1 MINHDCTSLEW
12 ITRVSALHNNADKIL
27 VEKVIRA
34 LMLHEGLA
42 VSGLDFCFKGGT
54 ATMLL
59 LEKPRRMSIDIDII
73 VPDANADIPAT
84 LDKVCAQQ
92 GFTGWTV
99 VERQNKGLIHKTHYR
114 LHFLSNVSRAR
125 EQFILLDVL
134 HEQVG
139 YSKTIQKPLTSSFIE
154 NEDAAVLVTMPD
166 INSITGDKLTAFS
179 PNTIGIPYSK
189 GGHDRGMEIIKQ
201 LYDCWTLLQEM
212 RDYETV
218 AEVYYRVSQIEL
230 GYRGL
235 KLAPADALK
244 DTIDSCLCIMGRGGI
259 RPAEY
264 SNFLAGIGAIQGH
277 IFNGRLNG
285 ENAGLLACE
294 ILYLAACLLTGQK
307 SYDRVGDADAFIDRE
322 LAMKGIK
329 RIRYIRNVDPRAYA
343 YLVKAID
350 LLQAAGYYTDSI
362 L

>member
-34 LMLHEGLA
+34 LMLLEGLA

-99 VERQNKGLIHKTHYR
+99 VERQNKGLIHKTHYK

-189 GGHDRGMEIIKQ
+189 GGHDRGMEIINQ
-201 LYDCWTLLQEM
+201 LYDL
-212 RDYETV
+212 
-218 AEVYYRVSQIEL
+218 
-230 GYRGL
+230 
-235 KLAPADALK
+235 
-244 DTIDSCLCIMGRGGI
+244 SCLYEQVDDISIVREVFERFCAVESRYREHGFSPEAVLEDAQINALSICFRKAYDERCQYEVLSKGAKQVNGFIFSERF
-259 RPAEY
+259 
-264 SNFLAGIGAIQGH
+264 SNEKAMVH
-277 IFNGRLNG
+277 
-285 ENAGLLACE
+285 
-294 ILYLAACLLTGQK
+294 AAK
-307 SYDRVGDADAFIDRE
+307 V
-322 LAMKGIK
+322 
-329 RIRYIRNVDPRAYA
+329 A
-343 YLVKAID
+343 YLVELVKQGINQKVLFDPAID
-350 LLQAAGYYTDSI
+350 MRNWQISLPSDTRINKVKKSSPEGFFYLYHMVQLQEKA
-362 L
+362 

>member
-1 MINHDCTSLEW
+1 MINHNCTSLEW
-12 ITRVSALHNNADKIL
+12 ITKVSALHNNADKIL

-34 LMLHEGLA
+34 LMLLEGLA

-92 GFTGWTV
+92 GFTGWEA
-99 VERQNKGLIHKTHYR
+99 VERQNKGLIHKTHYK

-201 LYDCWTLLQEM
+201 LYDLSCL
-212 RDYETV
+212 YEQVDDISIVREVFERFCAVESRYREHSFSPEAVLEDAQINALSICFRISSGFTDITV
-218 AEVYYRVSQIEL
+218 PSTTSPFLIV
-230 GYRGL
+230 
-235 KLAPADALK
+235 LK
-244 DTIDSCLCIMGRGGI
+244 DS
-259 RPAEY
+259 
-264 SNFLAGIGAIQGH
+264 SNICSKLISDISFEPPQ
-277 IFNGRLNG
+277 
-285 ENAGLLACE
+285 
-294 ILYLAACLLTGQK
+294 
-307 SYDRVGDADAFIDRE
+307 
-322 LAMKGIK
+322 
-329 RIRYIRNVDPRAYA
+329 
-343 YLVKAID
+343 
-350 LLQAAGYYTDSI
+350 
-362 L
+362 

>member
-1 MINHDCTSLEW
+1 MINHNCTSLEW
-12 ITRVSALHNNADKIL
+12 ITKVSALHNNADKIL

-34 LMLHEGLA
+34 LMLLEGLA

-92 GFTGWTV
+92 GFTGWEA
-99 VERQNKGLIHKTHYR
+99 VERQNKGLILKTHYK

-201 LYDCWTLLQEM
+201 LYDL
-212 RDYETV
+212 
-218 AEVYYRVSQIEL
+218 
-230 GYRGL
+230 
-235 KLAPADALK
+235 
-244 DTIDSCLCIMGRGGI
+244 SCLYEQVDDISIVREVFERFCAVESRYREHGFSPEAVLEDAQINALSICFRKAYDERCQYEVLSKGAKQVNGFIFSERF
-259 RPAEY
+259 
-264 SNFLAGIGAIQGH
+264 SNEKAMVH
-277 IFNGRLNG
+277 
-285 ENAGLLACE
+285 
-294 ILYLAACLLTGQK
+294 AAK
-307 SYDRVGDADAFIDRE
+307 V
-322 LAMKGIK
+322 
-329 RIRYIRNVDPRAYA
+329 A
-343 YLVKAID
+343 YLVELVKQGINQKVLFDPAID
-350 LLQAAGYYTDSI
+350 MKNWLVSRPSDTRINKVKKSSPEGFFYLYHMVQLQEKA
-362 L
+362 

>member
-1 MINHDCTSLEW
+1 MINHNCTSLEW
-12 ITRVSALHNNADKIL
+12 ITKVSALHNNADKIL

-34 LMLHEGLA
+34 LMLLEGLA

-92 GFTGWTV
+92 GFTGWEA
-99 VERQNKGLIHKTHYR
+99 VERQNKGLIHKTHYK
-114 LHFLSNVSRAR
+114 LHFRSNVSRAR

-154 NEDAAVLVTMPD
+154 NEDAAVLVTIPD

-201 LYDCWTLLQEM
+201 LYDL
-212 RDYETV
+212 
-218 AEVYYRVSQIEL
+218 
-230 GYRGL
+230 
-235 KLAPADALK
+235 
-244 DTIDSCLCIMGRGGI
+244 SCLYEQVDDISIVREVFERFCAVESRYREHGFSPEAVLEDAQINALSICFRKAYDERCQYEVLSKGAKQVNGFIFSERF
-259 RPAEY
+259 
-264 SNFLAGIGAIQGH
+264 SNEKAMVH
-277 IFNGRLNG
+277 
-285 ENAGLLACE
+285 
-294 ILYLAACLLTGQK
+294 AAK
-307 SYDRVGDADAFIDRE
+307 V
-322 LAMKGIK
+322 
-329 RIRYIRNVDPRAYA
+329 A
-343 YLVKAID
+343 YLVELVKQGINQKVLFDPAID
-350 LLQAAGYYTDSI
+350 MRNWQISLPSDTRINKVKKSSPEGFFYLYHMVQLQEKA
-362 L
+362 

>member
-1 MINHDCTSLEW
+1 MINHNCTSLEW
-12 ITRVSALHNNADKIL
+12 ITKVSALHNNADKIL

-34 LMLHEGLA
+34 LMLLEGLA

-92 GFTGWTV
+92 GFTGWEA
-99 VERQNKGLIHKTHYR
+99 VERQNKGLIHKTHYK

-201 LYDCWTLLQEM
+201 LYDL
-212 RDYETV
+212 
-218 AEVYYRVSQIEL
+218 
-230 GYRGL
+230 
-235 KLAPADALK
+235 
-244 DTIDSCLCIMGRGGI
+244 SCLYEQVDDISIVREVFERFCAVESRYREHGFSPEAVLEDAQINALSICFRKAYDERCQYEVLSKGAKQVNGFIFSERF
-259 RPAEY
+259 RKRWSTPPRLPTWLNL
-264 SNFLAGIGAIQGH
+264 SNRESTKKCCL
-277 IFNGRLNG
+277 
-285 ENAGLLACE
+285 
-294 ILYLAACLLTGQK
+294 ILPLT
-307 SYDRVGDADAFIDRE
+307 
-322 LAMKGIK
+322 
-329 RIRYIRNVDPRAYA
+329 
-343 YLVKAID
+343 
-350 LLQAAGYYTDSI
+350 
-362 L
+362 

>member
-1 MINHDCTSLEW
+1 MINHNCTSLEW
-12 ITRVSALHNNADKIL
+12 ITKVSALHNNADKIL

-34 LMLHEGLA
+34 LMLLEGLV

-92 GFTGWTV
+92 GFTGWEA
-99 VERQNKGLIHKTHYR
+99 VERQNKGLIHKTHYK

-201 LYDCWTLLQEM
+201 LYDL
-212 RDYETV
+212 
-218 AEVYYRVSQIEL
+218 
-230 GYRGL
+230 
-235 KLAPADALK
+235 
-244 DTIDSCLCIMGRGGI
+244 SCLYEQVDDISIVREVFERFCAVESRYREHGFSPEAVLEDAQINALSICFRKAYDERCQYEVLSKGAKQVNGFIFSERF
-259 RPAEY
+259 
-264 SNFLAGIGAIQGH
+264 SNEKAMVH
-277 IFNGRLNG
+277 
-285 ENAGLLACE
+285 
-294 ILYLAACLLTGQK
+294 AAK
-307 SYDRVGDADAFIDRE
+307 V
-322 LAMKGIK
+322 
-329 RIRYIRNVDPRAYA
+329 A
-343 YLVKAID
+343 YLVELVKQGINQKVLFDPAID
-350 LLQAAGYYTDSI
+350 MRNWLVIQPSDTRINKVKKSSPEGFFYLYHMVQLQEKA
-362 L
+362 

>member
-1 MINHDCTSLEW
+1 MINHNCTSLEW
-12 ITRVSALHNNADKIL
+12 ITKVSALHNNADKIL

-34 LMLHEGLA
+34 LMLLEGLA

-92 GFTGWTV
+92 GFTGWEA
-99 VERQNKGLIHKTHYR
+99 VERQNKGLIHKTHYK

-154 NEDAAVLVTMPD
+154 NEDAAVLVTIPD

-201 LYDCWTLLQEM
+201 LYDL
-212 RDYETV
+212 
-218 AEVYYRVSQIEL
+218 
-230 GYRGL
+230 
-235 KLAPADALK
+235 
-244 DTIDSCLCIMGRGGI
+244 SCLYEQVDDISIVREVFERFCAVESRYREHGFSPEAVLEDAQINALSICFRKAYDERCQYEVLSKGAKQVNGFIFSERF
-259 RPAEY
+259 
-264 SNFLAGIGAIQGH
+264 SNEKAMVH
-277 IFNGRLNG
+277 
-285 ENAGLLACE
+285 
-294 ILYLAACLLTGQK
+294 AAK
-307 SYDRVGDADAFIDRE
+307 V
-322 LAMKGIK
+322 
-329 RIRYIRNVDPRAYA
+329 A
-343 YLVKAID
+343 YLVELVKQGINQKVLFDPAID
-350 LLQAAGYYTDSI
+350 MRNWQVSRPSDTRINKVKKSSPEGFFYLYHMVQLQEKA
-362 L
+362 

>member
-34 LMLHEGLA
+34 LMLLEGLA

-99 VERQNKGLIHKTHYR
+99 VERQNKGLIHKTHYK

-179 PNTIGIPYSK
+179 PNTIGIPYNK
-189 GGHDRGMEIIKQ
+189 GGYDRGMEIIKQ
-201 LYDCWTLLQEM
+201 LYDL
-212 RDYETV
+212 
-218 AEVYYRVSQIEL
+218 
-230 GYRGL
+230 
-235 KLAPADALK
+235 
-244 DTIDSCLCIMGRGGI
+244 SCLYEQVDDISIVREVFERFCAVESRYREHGFSPEAVLEDAQINALSICFRKAYDERCQYEVLSKGAKQVNGFIFSERF
-259 RPAEY
+259 
-264 SNFLAGIGAIQGH
+264 SNEKAMVH
-277 IFNGRLNG
+277 
-285 ENAGLLACE
+285 
-294 ILYLAACLLTGQK
+294 AAK
-307 SYDRVGDADAFIDRE
+307 V
-322 LAMKGIK
+322 
-329 RIRYIRNVDPRAYA
+329 A
-343 YLVKAID
+343 YLVELVKQGINQKVLFDPAID
-350 LLQAAGYYTDSI
+350 MRNWQISLPSDTRINKVKKSSPEGFFYLYHMVQLQEKA
-362 L
+362 

>member
-34 LMLHEGLA
+34 LMLLEGLA

-99 VERQNKGLIHKTHYR
+99 VERQNKGLIHKTHYK
-114 LHFLSNVSRAR
+114 LYFLSNVSRAR

-179 PNTIGIPYSK
+179 PNTIGIPYNK
-189 GGHDRGMEIIKQ
+189 GGYDRGMEIIKQ
-201 LYDCWTLLQEM
+201 LYDL
-212 RDYETV
+212 
-218 AEVYYRVSQIEL
+218 
-230 GYRGL
+230 
-235 KLAPADALK
+235 
-244 DTIDSCLCIMGRGGI
+244 SCLYEQVDDISIVREVFERFCAVESKYREHGFSPEAVLEDAQINALSICFRKAYDE
-259 RPAEY
+259 RCQYEVERF
-264 SNFLAGIGAIQGH
+264 SNEKAMVH
-277 IFNGRLNG
+277 
-285 ENAGLLACE
+285 
-294 ILYLAACLLTGQK
+294 AAK
-307 SYDRVGDADAFIDRE
+307 V
-322 LAMKGIK
+322 
-329 RIRYIRNVDPRAYA
+329 A
-343 YLVKAID
+343 YLVELVKQGINQKVLFDPAID
-350 LLQAAGYYTDSI
+350 MKNWLVSQPSDTRINKVKKSSPEGFFYLYHMVQLQEKA
-362 L
+362 

>member
-1 MINHDCTSLEW
+1 MINHNCTSLEW
-12 ITRVSALHNNADKIL
+12 ITKVSALHNNADKIL

-34 LMLHEGLA
+34 LMLLEGLA

-73 VPDANADIPAT
+73 VPHANADIPAT

-92 GFTGWTV
+92 GFTGWEA
-99 VERQNKGLIHKTHYR
+99 VERQNKGLIHKTHYK
-114 LHFLSNVSRAR
+114 LYFLSNVSRAR

-154 NEDAAVLVTMPD
+154 NEDAAVLVTIPD

-201 LYDCWTLLQEM
+201 LYDL
-212 RDYETV
+212 
-218 AEVYYRVSQIEL
+218 
-230 GYRGL
+230 
-235 KLAPADALK
+235 
-244 DTIDSCLCIMGRGGI
+244 SCLYEQVDDISIVREVFERFCAVESRYREHGFSPEAVLEDAQINALSICFRKAYDERCQYEVLSKGAKQVNGFIFSERF
-259 RPAEY
+259 
-264 SNFLAGIGAIQGH
+264 SNEKAMVH
-277 IFNGRLNG
+277 
-285 ENAGLLACE
+285 
-294 ILYLAACLLTGQK
+294 AAK
-307 SYDRVGDADAFIDRE
+307 V
-322 LAMKGIK
+322 
-329 RIRYIRNVDPRAYA
+329 A
-343 YLVKAID
+343 YLVELVKQGINQKVLFDPAID
-350 LLQAAGYYTDSI
+350 MRNWQISLPSDTRINKVKKSSPEGFFYLYHMVQLQEKA
-362 L
+362 

>member
-1 MINHDCTSLEW
+1 MINHNCTSLEW
-12 ITRVSALHNNADKIL
+12 ITKVSALHNNADKIL

-34 LMLHEGLA
+34 LMLLEGLA

-92 GFTGWTV
+92 GFTGWEA
-99 VERQNKGLIHKTHYR
+99 VERQNKGLIHKTHYK

-201 LYDCWTLLQEM
+201 LYDL
-212 RDYETV
+212 
-218 AEVYYRVSQIEL
+218 
-230 GYRGL
+230 
-235 KLAPADALK
+235 
-244 DTIDSCLCIMGRGGI
+244 SCLYEQVDDISIVREVFERFCAVESRYREHGFSPEAVLEDAQINALSICFRKAYDERCQYEVLSKGAKQVNGFIFSERF
-259 RPAEY
+259 
-264 SNFLAGIGAIQGH
+264 SNEKAMVH
-277 IFNGRLNG
+277 
-285 ENAGLLACE
+285 
-294 ILYLAACLLTGQK
+294 AAK
-307 SYDRVGDADAFIDRE
+307 V
-322 LAMKGIK
+322 
-329 RIRYIRNVDPRAYA
+329 A
-343 YLVKAID
+343 YLVELVKQGINQKVLFDPAID
-350 LLQAAGYYTDSI
+350 MRNWLASQPSDTRINKVKKSSPEGFFYLYHMVQLQEKA
-362 L
+362 

>member
-1 MINHDCTSLEW
+1 MINHNCTSLEW
-12 ITRVSALHNNADKIL
+12 ITKVSALHNNADKIL

-34 LMLHEGLA
+34 LMLLEGLA

-92 GFTGWTV
+92 GFTGWEA
-99 VERQNKGLIHKTHYR
+99 VERQNKGLIHKTHFKLY
-114 LHFLSNVSRAR
+114 FLSNVSRAR

-201 LYDCWTLLQEM
+201 LYDL
-212 RDYETV
+212 
-218 AEVYYRVSQIEL
+218 
-230 GYRGL
+230 
-235 KLAPADALK
+235 
-244 DTIDSCLCIMGRGGI
+244 SCLYEQVDDISIVREVFERFCAVESRYREHGFSPEAVLEDAQINALSICFRKAYDERCQYEVLSKGAKQVNGFIFSERF
-259 RPAEY
+259 
-264 SNFLAGIGAIQGH
+264 SNEKAMVH
-277 IFNGRLNG
+277 
-285 ENAGLLACE
+285 
-294 ILYLAACLLTGQK
+294 AAK
-307 SYDRVGDADAFIDRE
+307 V
-322 LAMKGIK
+322 
-329 RIRYIRNVDPRAYA
+329 A
-343 YLVKAID
+343 YLVELVKQGINQKVLFDPAID
-350 LLQAAGYYTDSI
+350 MRNWQISLPSDTRINKVKKSSPEGFFYLYHMVQLQEKA
-362 L
+362 

>member
-34 LMLHEGLA
+34 LMLLEGLA

-99 VERQNKGLIHKTHYR
+99 VERQNKGLIHKTHYK
-114 LHFLSNVSRAR
+114 LYFLSNVSRAR

-166 INSITGDKLTAFS
+166 INSIAGDKLTAFS

-201 LYDCWTLLQEM
+201 LYDL
-212 RDYETV
+212 
-218 AEVYYRVSQIEL
+218 
-230 GYRGL
+230 
-235 KLAPADALK
+235 
-244 DTIDSCLCIMGRGGI
+244 SCLYEQVDDISIVREVFERFCAVESRYREHGFSPEAVLEDAQINALSICFRKAYDERCQYEVLSKGAKQVNGFIFSERF
-259 RPAEY
+259 
-264 SNFLAGIGAIQGH
+264 SNEKAMVH
-277 IFNGRLNG
+277 
-285 ENAGLLACE
+285 
-294 ILYLAACLLTGQK
+294 AAK
-307 SYDRVGDADAFIDRE
+307 V
-322 LAMKGIK
+322 
-329 RIRYIRNVDPRAYA
+329 A
-343 YLVKAID
+343 YLVELVKQGINQKVLFDPAID
-350 LLQAAGYYTDSI
+350 MRNWQISLPSDTRINKVKKSSPEGFFYLYHMVQLQEKA
-362 L
+362 

>member
-1 MINHDCTSLEW
+1 MINHNCTSLEW
-12 ITRVSALHNNADKIL
+12 ITKVSALHNNADKIL
-27 VEKVIRA
+27 VEKVIQA
-34 LMLHEGLA
+34 LMLLEGLA

-92 GFTGWTV
+92 GFTGWEA
-99 VERQNKGLIHKTHYR
+99 VERQNKGLIHKTHYK

-154 NEDAAVLVTMPD
+154 NEDAAVLVTIPD

-201 LYDCWTLLQEM
+201 LYDL
-212 RDYETV
+212 
-218 AEVYYRVSQIEL
+218 
-230 GYRGL
+230 
-235 KLAPADALK
+235 
-244 DTIDSCLCIMGRGGI
+244 SCLYEQVDDISIVREVFERFCAVESRYREHGFSPEAVLEDAQINALSICFRKAYDERCQYEVLSKGAKQVNGFIFSERF
-259 RPAEY
+259 
-264 SNFLAGIGAIQGH
+264 SNEKAMVH
-277 IFNGRLNG
+277 
-285 ENAGLLACE
+285 
-294 ILYLAACLLTGQK
+294 AAK
-307 SYDRVGDADAFIDRE
+307 V
-322 LAMKGIK
+322 
-329 RIRYIRNVDPRAYA
+329 A
-343 YLVKAID
+343 YLVELVKQGINQKVLFDPAID
-350 LLQAAGYYTDSI
+350 KRNWQVSQPSDTRINKVKKSSPEGFFYLYHMVQLQEKA
-362 L
+362 

>member
-34 LMLHEGLA
+34 LMLLEGLA

-99 VERQNKGLIHKTHYR
+99 VERQNKGLIHKTHYK
-114 LHFLSNVSRAR
+114 LYFLSNVSRAR

-201 LYDCWTLLQEM
+201 LYDL
-212 RDYETV
+212 
-218 AEVYYRVSQIEL
+218 
-230 GYRGL
+230 
-235 KLAPADALK
+235 
-244 DTIDSCLCIMGRGGI
+244 SCLYEQVDDISIVREVFERFCAVESKYREHGFSPEAVLEDAQINALSICFRKAYDERCQYEVLSKGAKQVNGFIFSERF
-259 RPAEY
+259 
-264 SNFLAGIGAIQGH
+264 SNEKAMVH
-277 IFNGRLNG
+277 
-285 ENAGLLACE
+285 
-294 ILYLAACLLTGQK
+294 AAK
-307 SYDRVGDADAFIDRE
+307 V
-322 LAMKGIK
+322 
-329 RIRYIRNVDPRAYA
+329 A
-343 YLVKAID
+343 YLVELVKQGINQKVLFDTAID
-350 LLQAAGYYTDSI
+350 MRNWQISLPSDTRINKVKKSSPEGFFYLYHMVQLQEKA
-362 L
+362 

>member
-1 MINHDCTSLEW
+1 MINHNCTSLEW
-12 ITRVSALHNNADKIL
+12 ITKVSALHNNADKVL

-34 LMLHEGLA
+34 LMLLEGLA

-92 GFTGWTV
+92 GFTGWEA
-99 VERQNKGLIHKTHYR
+99 VERQNKGLIHKTHYK

-201 LYDCWTLLQEM
+201 LYDL
-212 RDYETV
+212 
-218 AEVYYRVSQIEL
+218 
-230 GYRGL
+230 
-235 KLAPADALK
+235 
-244 DTIDSCLCIMGRGGI
+244 SCLYEQVDDISIVREVFERFCAVESRYREHGFSPEAVLEDAQISALSICFRKAYDERCQYEVLSKGAKQVNGFIFSERF
-259 RPAEY
+259 
-264 SNFLAGIGAIQGH
+264 SNEKAMVH
-277 IFNGRLNG
+277 
-285 ENAGLLACE
+285 
-294 ILYLAACLLTGQK
+294 AAK
-307 SYDRVGDADAFIDRE
+307 V
-322 LAMKGIK
+322 
-329 RIRYIRNVDPRAYA
+329 A
-343 YLVKAID
+343 YLVELVKQGINQKVLFDPAID
-350 LLQAAGYYTDSI
+350 MRNWQISLPSDTRINKVKKSSPEGFFYLYHMVQLQEKA
-362 L
+362 

>member
-1 MINHDCTSLEW
+1 MINHNCTSLEW
-12 ITRVSALHNNADKIL
+12 ITKVSALHNNADKIL

-34 LMLHEGLA
+34 LMLLEGLA

-92 GFTGWTV
+92 GFTGWEA
-99 VERQNKGLIHKTHYR
+99 VERQNKGLIHKTHYK

-201 LYDCWTLLQEM
+201 LYDL
-212 RDYETV
+212 
-218 AEVYYRVSQIEL
+218 
-230 GYRGL
+230 
-235 KLAPADALK
+235 
-244 DTIDSCLCIMGRGGI
+244 SCLYEQVDDISIVREVFERFCAVESRYREHGFSPEAVLEDAQINALSICFRKAYDERCQYEVLSKGAKQVNGFIFSERF
-259 RPAEY
+259 
-264 SNFLAGIGAIQGH
+264 SNEKAMVH
-277 IFNGRLNG
+277 
-285 ENAGLLACE
+285 
-294 ILYLAACLLTGQK
+294 AAK
-307 SYDRVGDADAFIDRE
+307 V
-322 LAMKGIK
+322 
-329 RIRYIRNVDPRAYA
+329 A
-343 YLVKAID
+343 YLVELVKQGINQKVLFDPAID
-350 LLQAAGYYTDSI
+350 MRNWQVSRPSDTRINKVKKSSPEGFFYLYHMVQLQEKA
-362 L
+362 

>member
-34 LMLHEGLA
+34 LMLLEGLA

-92 GFTGWTV
+92 GFTGWEA
-99 VERQNKGLIHKTHYR
+99 VERQNKGLIHKTHYK

-201 LYDCWTLLQEM
+201 LYDL
-212 RDYETV
+212 
-218 AEVYYRVSQIEL
+218 
-230 GYRGL
+230 
-235 KLAPADALK
+235 
-244 DTIDSCLCIMGRGGI
+244 SCLYEQVDDISIVREVFERFCAVESRYREHGFSPEAVLEDAQINALSICFRKAYDERCQYEVLSKGAKQVNGFIFSERF
-259 RPAEY
+259 
-264 SNFLAGIGAIQGH
+264 SNEKAMVH
-277 IFNGRLNG
+277 
-285 ENAGLLACE
+285 
-294 ILYLAACLLTGQK
+294 AAK
-307 SYDRVGDADAFIDRE
+307 V
-322 LAMKGIK
+322 
-329 RIRYIRNVDPRAYA
+329 A
-343 YLVKAID
+343 YLVELVKQGINQKVLFDPAID
-350 LLQAAGYYTDSI
+350 MRNWQISLPTDTRINKVKKSSPEGFFYLYHMVQLQEKA
-362 L
+362 

>member
-1 MINHDCTSLEW
+1 MINHNCTSLEW
-12 ITRVSALHNNADKIL
+12 ITKVSALHNNADKIL

-34 LMLHEGLA
+34 LMLLEGLA

-92 GFTGWTV
+92 GFIGWEA
-99 VERQNKGLIHKTHYR
+99 VERQNKGLIHKTHYK

-201 LYDCWTLLQEM
+201 LYDL
-212 RDYETV
+212 
-218 AEVYYRVSQIEL
+218 
-230 GYRGL
+230 
-235 KLAPADALK
+235 
-244 DTIDSCLCIMGRGGI
+244 SCLYEQVDDISIVREVFERFCAVESRYREHGFSPEAVLEDAQINALSICFRKAYDERCQYEVLSKGAKQVNGFIFSERF
-259 RPAEY
+259 
-264 SNFLAGIGAIQGH
+264 SNEKAMVH
-277 IFNGRLNG
+277 
-285 ENAGLLACE
+285 
-294 ILYLAACLLTGQK
+294 AAK
-307 SYDRVGDADAFIDRE
+307 V
-322 LAMKGIK
+322 
-329 RIRYIRNVDPRAYA
+329 A
-343 YLVKAID
+343 YLVELVKQGINQKVLFDPAID
-350 LLQAAGYYTDSI
+350 MKNWLVSRPSDTRINKVKKSSPEGFFYLYHMVQLQEKA
-362 L
+362 

>member
-12 ITRVSALHNNADKIL
+12 ITKVSALHNNADKIL

-34 LMLHEGLA
+34 LMLLEGLA

-99 VERQNKGLIHKTHYR
+99 VERQNKGLIHKTHYK
-114 LHFLSNVSRAR
+114 LYFLSNVSRAR

-201 LYDCWTLLQEM
+201 LYDL
-212 RDYETV
+212 
-218 AEVYYRVSQIEL
+218 
-230 GYRGL
+230 
-235 KLAPADALK
+235 
-244 DTIDSCLCIMGRGGI
+244 SCLYEQVDDISIVREVFERFCAVESKYREHGFSPEAVLEDAQINALSICFRKAYDERCQYEVLSKGAKQVNGFIFSERF
-259 RPAEY
+259 
-264 SNFLAGIGAIQGH
+264 SNEKAMVH
-277 IFNGRLNG
+277 
-285 ENAGLLACE
+285 
-294 ILYLAACLLTGQK
+294 AAK
-307 SYDRVGDADAFIDRE
+307 V
-322 LAMKGIK
+322 
-329 RIRYIRNVDPRAYA
+329 A
-343 YLVKAID
+343 YLVELVKQGINQKVLFDPAID
-350 LLQAAGYYTDSI
+350 MRNWQISLPSDTRINKVKKSSPEGFFYLYHMVQLQEKA
-362 L
+362 

>member
-1 MINHDCTSLEW
+1 MINQNCTSLEW
-12 ITRVSALHNNADKIL
+12 ITKVSALHNNADKIL

-34 LMLHEGLA
+34 LMLLEGLA

-92 GFTGWTV
+92 GFTGWEA
-99 VERQNKGLIHKTHYR
+99 VERQNKGLIHKTHYK

-201 LYDCWTLLQEM
+201 LYDL
-212 RDYETV
+212 
-218 AEVYYRVSQIEL
+218 
-230 GYRGL
+230 
-235 KLAPADALK
+235 
-244 DTIDSCLCIMGRGGI
+244 SCLYEQVDDISIVREVFERFCAVESRYREHGFSPEAVLEDAQINALSICFRKAYDERCQYEVLSKGAKQVNGFIFSERF
-259 RPAEY
+259 
-264 SNFLAGIGAIQGH
+264 SNEKAMVH
-277 IFNGRLNG
+277 
-285 ENAGLLACE
+285 
-294 ILYLAACLLTGQK
+294 AAK
-307 SYDRVGDADAFIDRE
+307 V
-322 LAMKGIK
+322 
-329 RIRYIRNVDPRAYA
+329 A
-343 YLVKAID
+343 YLVELVKQGINQKVLFDPAID
-350 LLQAAGYYTDSI
+350 MKNWLVSRPSDTRINKVKKSSPEGFFYLYHMVQLQEKA
-362 L
+362 

>member
-1 MINHDCTSLEW
+1 MINHNCTSLEW
-12 ITRVSALHNNADKIL
+12 ITKVSALHNNADKIL

-34 LMLHEGLA
+34 LMLLEGLA

-92 GFTGWTV
+92 GFTGWEA
-99 VERQNKGLIHKTHYR
+99 VERQNKGLIHKTHYK

-201 LYDCWTLLQEM
+201 LYDL
-212 RDYETV
+212 
-218 AEVYYRVSQIEL
+218 
-230 GYRGL
+230 
-235 KLAPADALK
+235 
-244 DTIDSCLCIMGRGGI
+244 SCLYEQVDDISIVREVFERFCAVESRYREHGFSPEAVLEDAQINALSICFRKAYDERCQYEVLSKGAKQVNGFIFSERF
-259 RPAEY
+259 
-264 SNFLAGIGAIQGH
+264 SNEKAMVH
-277 IFNGRLNG
+277 
-285 ENAGLLACE
+285 
-294 ILYLAACLLTGQK
+294 AAK
-307 SYDRVGDADAFIDRE
+307 V
-322 LAMKGIK
+322 
-329 RIRYIRNVDPRAYA
+329 A
-343 YLVKAID
+343 YLVELVKQGINQKVLFDTAID
-350 LLQAAGYYTDSI
+350 MRNWQISLPSDTRINKVKKSSPEGFFYLYHMVQLQEKA
-362 L
+362 

>member
-1 MINHDCTSLEW
+1 MINHNCTSLEW
-12 ITRVSALHNNADKIL
+12 ITKVSALHNNADKIL

-34 LMLHEGLA
+34 LMLLEGLA

-92 GFTGWTV
+92 GFTGWEA
-99 VERQNKGLIHKTHYR
+99 VERQNKGLIHKTHYK

-201 LYDCWTLLQEM
+201 LYDL
-212 RDYETV
+212 
-218 AEVYYRVSQIEL
+218 
-230 GYRGL
+230 
-235 KLAPADALK
+235 
-244 DTIDSCLCIMGRGGI
+244 SCLYEQVDDISIVREVFERFCAVESRYREHGFSPEAVLEDAQINALSICFRKAYDERCQYEVLSKGAKQVNGFIFSERF
-259 RPAEY
+259 
-264 SNFLAGIGAIQGH
+264 SNEKAMVH
-277 IFNGRLNG
+277 
-285 ENAGLLACE
+285 
-294 ILYLAACLLTGQK
+294 AAK
-307 SYDRVGDADAFIDRE
+307 V
-322 LAMKGIK
+322 
-329 RIRYIRNVDPRAYA
+329 A
-343 YLVKAID
+343 YLVELVKQGINQKVLFDLAID
-350 LLQAAGYYTDSI
+350 MRNWQVSQPSDTRINKVKKSSPEGFFYLYHMVQLQEKA
-362 L
+362 

>member
-1 MINHDCTSLEW
+1 MINHNCTSLEW
-12 ITRVSALHNNADKIL
+12 ITKVSALHNNADKIL

-34 LMLHEGLA
+34 LMHLEGLA

-92 GFTGWTV
+92 GFTGWEA
-99 VERQNKGLIHKTHYR
+99 VERQNKGLIHKTHYK

-201 LYDCWTLLQEM
+201 LYDL
-212 RDYETV
+212 
-218 AEVYYRVSQIEL
+218 
-230 GYRGL
+230 
-235 KLAPADALK
+235 
-244 DTIDSCLCIMGRGGI
+244 SCLYEQVDDISIVREVFERFCAVESRYREHGFSPEAVLEDAQINALSICFRKAYDERCQYEVLSKGAKQVNGFIFSERF
-259 RPAEY
+259 
-264 SNFLAGIGAIQGH
+264 SNEKAMVH
-277 IFNGRLNG
+277 
-285 ENAGLLACE
+285 
-294 ILYLAACLLTGQK
+294 AAK
-307 SYDRVGDADAFIDRE
+307 V
-322 LAMKGIK
+322 
-329 RIRYIRNVDPRAYA
+329 A
-343 YLVKAID
+343 YLVELVKQGINQKVLFDPAID
-350 LLQAAGYYTDSI
+350 MRNWQISLPSDTRINKVKKSSPEGFFYLYHMVQLQEKA
-362 L
+362 

>member
-1 MINHDCTSLEW
+1 MINHNCTSLEW
-12 ITRVSALHNNADKIL
+12 ITKVSALHNNADKIL

-34 LMLHEGLA
+34 LMLLEGLA

-54 ATMLL
+54 STMLL

-73 VPDANADIPAT
+73 VPDASADIPAT

-92 GFTGWTV
+92 GFTGWEA
-99 VERQNKGLIHKTHYR
+99 VERQNKGLIHKTHYK

-201 LYDCWTLLQEM
+201 LYDLSYL
-212 RDYETV
+212 YEQV
-218 AEVYYRVSQIEL
+218 DDISIVREVFERFCAVESRYREHGFSPEAVLEDAQIN
-230 GYRGL
+230 
-235 KLAPADALK
+235 ALSICFRK
-244 DTIDSCLCIMGRGGI
+244 AYDERCQCEVLSKGAKQVNGFIFSERF
-259 RPAEY
+259 
-264 SNFLAGIGAIQGH
+264 SNEKAMVH
-277 IFNGRLNG
+277 
-285 ENAGLLACE
+285 
-294 ILYLAACLLTGQK
+294 AAK
-307 SYDRVGDADAFIDRE
+307 V
-322 LAMKGIK
+322 
-329 RIRYIRNVDPRAYA
+329 A
-343 YLVKAID
+343 YLVELVKQGINQKVLFDPAID
-350 LLQAAGYYTDSI
+350 MRNWQISLPSDTRINKVKKSSPEGFFYLYHMVQLQEKA
-362 L
+362 

>member
-1 MINHDCTSLEW
+1 MINHNCTSLEW
-12 ITRVSALHNNADKIL
+12 ITKVSALHNNADKIL

-34 LMLHEGLA
+34 LMLLEGLA

-92 GFTGWTV
+92 GFTGWEA
-99 VERQNKGLIHKTHYR
+99 VERQNKGLIHKTHYK

-154 NEDAAVLVTMPD
+154 NEDAAVLVTMPN

-201 LYDCWTLLQEM
+201 LYDL
-212 RDYETV
+212 
-218 AEVYYRVSQIEL
+218 
-230 GYRGL
+230 
-235 KLAPADALK
+235 
-244 DTIDSCLCIMGRGGI
+244 SCLYEQVDDISIVREVFERFCAVESKYREHGFSPEAVLEDAQINALSICFRKAYDERCQYEVLSKGAKQVNGFIFSERF
-259 RPAEY
+259 
-264 SNFLAGIGAIQGH
+264 SNEKAMVH
-277 IFNGRLNG
+277 
-285 ENAGLLACE
+285 
-294 ILYLAACLLTGQK
+294 AAK
-307 SYDRVGDADAFIDRE
+307 V
-322 LAMKGIK
+322 
-329 RIRYIRNVDPRAYA
+329 A
-343 YLVKAID
+343 YLVELVKQGINQKVLFDPAID
-350 LLQAAGYYTDSI
+350 MRNWQISLPSDTRINKVKKSSPEGFFYLYHMVQLQEKA
-362 L
+362 

>member
-34 LMLHEGLA
+34 LMLLEGLA

-99 VERQNKGLIHKTHYR
+99 VERQNKGLIHKTHYKFY
-114 LHFLSNVSRAR
+114 FLSNVSRAR

-154 NEDAAVLVTMPD
+154 NEDAAVLVTLPD
-166 INSITGDKLTAFS
+166 INNITGDKLTAFS
-179 PNTIGIPYSK
+179 PNTIGIPYNK
-189 GGHDRGMEIIKQ
+189 GGYDRGMEIIKQ
-201 LYDCWTLLQEM
+201 LYDL
-212 RDYETV
+212 
-218 AEVYYRVSQIEL
+218 
-230 GYRGL
+230 
-235 KLAPADALK
+235 
-244 DTIDSCLCIMGRGGI
+244 SCLYEQVDDISIVREVFERFCAVESKYREHGFSPEAVLEDAQINALSICFRKAYDERCQYEVLSKGAKQVNGFIFSERF
-259 RPAEY
+259 
-264 SNFLAGIGAIQGH
+264 SNEKAMVH
-277 IFNGRLNG
+277 
-285 ENAGLLACE
+285 
-294 ILYLAACLLTGQK
+294 AAK
-307 SYDRVGDADAFIDRE
+307 V
-322 LAMKGIK
+322 
-329 RIRYIRNVDPRAYA
+329 A
-343 YLVKAID
+343 YLVELVKQGINQKVLFDPAID
-350 LLQAAGYYTDSI
+350 MRNWQISLPSDTRINKVKKSSPEGFFYLYHMVQLQEKA
-362 L
+362 

>member
-34 LMLHEGLA
+34 LMLLEGLA
-42 VSGLDFCFKGGT
+42 VSRLDFCFKGGT

-99 VERQNKGLIHKTHYR
+99 VERQNKGLIHKTHYK
-114 LHFLSNVSRAR
+114 LYFLSNVSRAR

-201 LYDCWTLLQEM
+201 LYDL
-212 RDYETV
+212 
-218 AEVYYRVSQIEL
+218 
-230 GYRGL
+230 
-235 KLAPADALK
+235 
-244 DTIDSCLCIMGRGGI
+244 SCLYEQVDDISIVREVFERFCAVESRYREHGFSPEAVLEDAQINALSICFRKASLVCI
-259 RPAEY
+259 
-264 SNFLAGIGAIQGH
+264 LA
-277 IFNGRLNG
+277 
-285 ENAGLLACE
+285 
-294 ILYLAACLLTGQK
+294 
-307 SYDRVGDADAFIDRE
+307 
-322 LAMKGIK
+322 
-329 RIRYIRNVDPRAYA
+329 
-343 YLVKAID
+343 
-350 LLQAAGYYTDSI
+350 
-362 L
+362 

>member
-34 LMLHEGLA
+34 LMLLEGLA

-99 VERQNKGLIHKTHYR
+99 VERQNKGLIHKTHYK
-114 LHFLSNVSRAR
+114 LYFLSNVSRAR

-154 NEDAAVLVTMPD
+154 NEDAAVLVTLPD
-166 INSITGDKLTAFS
+166 INNITGDKLTAFS
-179 PNTIGIPYSK
+179 PNTIGIPYNK
-189 GGHDRGMEIIKQ
+189 GGYDRGMEIIKQ
-201 LYDCWTLLQEM
+201 LYDL
-212 RDYETV
+212 
-218 AEVYYRVSQIEL
+218 
-230 GYRGL
+230 
-235 KLAPADALK
+235 
-244 DTIDSCLCIMGRGGI
+244 SCLYEQVDDISIVREVFERFCAVESKYREHGFSPEAVLEDAQINALSICFRKAYDERCQYEVLSKGAKQVNGFIFSERF
-259 RPAEY
+259 
-264 SNFLAGIGAIQGH
+264 SNEKAMVH
-277 IFNGRLNG
+277 
-285 ENAGLLACE
+285 
-294 ILYLAACLLTGQK
+294 AAK
-307 SYDRVGDADAFIDRE
+307 V
-322 LAMKGIK
+322 
-329 RIRYIRNVDPRAYA
+329 A
-343 YLVKAID
+343 YLVELVKQGINQKVLFDPAID
-350 LLQAAGYYTDSI
+350 MRNWQISLPSDTRINKVKKSSPEGFFYLYHMVQLQEKA
-362 L
+362 

>member
-34 LMLHEGLA
+34 LMLLEGLA

-99 VERQNKGLIHKTHYR
+99 VERQNKGLIHKTHYK
-114 LHFLSNVSRAR
+114 LYFLSNVSRAR

-154 NEDAAVLVTMPD
+154 NEYAAVLVTLPD
-166 INSITGDKLTAFS
+166 INNITGDKLTAFS
-179 PNTIGIPYSK
+179 PNTIGIPYNK
-189 GGHDRGMEIIKQ
+189 GGYDRGMEIIKQ
-201 LYDCWTLLQEM
+201 LYDL
-212 RDYETV
+212 
-218 AEVYYRVSQIEL
+218 
-230 GYRGL
+230 
-235 KLAPADALK
+235 
-244 DTIDSCLCIMGRGGI
+244 SCLYEQVDDISIVREVFERFCAVESKYREHGFSPEAVLEDAQINALSICFRKAYDERCQYEVLSKGAKQVNGFIFSERF
-259 RPAEY
+259 
-264 SNFLAGIGAIQGH
+264 SNEKAMVH
-277 IFNGRLNG
+277 
-285 ENAGLLACE
+285 
-294 ILYLAACLLTGQK
+294 AAK
-307 SYDRVGDADAFIDRE
+307 V
-322 LAMKGIK
+322 
-329 RIRYIRNVDPRAYA
+329 A
-343 YLVKAID
+343 YLVELVKQGINQKVLFDPAID
-350 LLQAAGYYTDSI
+350 MRNWQISLPTDTRINKVKKSSPEGFFYLYHMVQLQEKA
-362 L
+362 

>member
-1 MINHDCTSLEW
+1 MINHNCTSLEW
-12 ITRVSALHNNADKIL
+12 ITKVSALHNNADKVL

-34 LMLHEGLA
+34 LMLLEGLA

-92 GFTGWTV
+92 GFTGWEA
-99 VERQNKGLIHKTHYR
+99 VERQNKGLIHKTHYK

-201 LYDCWTLLQEM
+201 LYDL
-212 RDYETV
+212 
-218 AEVYYRVSQIEL
+218 
-230 GYRGL
+230 
-235 KLAPADALK
+235 
-244 DTIDSCLCIMGRGGI
+244 SCLYEQVDDISIVREVFERFCAVESRYREHGFSPEAVLEDAQINALSICFRKAYDERCQYEVLSKGAKQVNGFIFSERF
-259 RPAEY
+259 
-264 SNFLAGIGAIQGH
+264 SNEKAMVH
-277 IFNGRLNG
+277 
-285 ENAGLLACE
+285 
-294 ILYLAACLLTGQK
+294 AAK
-307 SYDRVGDADAFIDRE
+307 V
-322 LAMKGIK
+322 
-329 RIRYIRNVDPRAYA
+329 A
-343 YLVKAID
+343 YLVELVKQGINQKVLFDPAID
-350 LLQAAGYYTDSI
+350 MKNWLVIQPSDTRINKVKKSSPEGFFYLYHMVQLQEKA
-362 L
+362 

>member
-1 MINHDCTSLEW
+1 MINHNCTSLEW
-12 ITRVSALHNNADKIL
+12 ITKVSALHNNADKIL

-34 LMLHEGLA
+34 LMLLEGLA

-92 GFTGWTV
+92 GFIGWEA
-99 VERQNKGLIHKTHYR
+99 VERQNKGLIHKTHYK

-154 NEDAAVLVTMPD
+154 NEDAAVLVTLPD
-166 INSITGDKLTAFS
+166 INSIAGDKLTAFS

-201 LYDCWTLLQEM
+201 LYDL
-212 RDYETV
+212 
-218 AEVYYRVSQIEL
+218 
-230 GYRGL
+230 
-235 KLAPADALK
+235 
-244 DTIDSCLCIMGRGGI
+244 SCLYEQVDDISIVREVFERFCAVESKYREHGFSPEAVLEDAQINALSICFRKAYDERCQYEVLSKGAKQVNGFIFSERF
-259 RPAEY
+259 
-264 SNFLAGIGAIQGH
+264 SNEKAMVH
-277 IFNGRLNG
+277 
-285 ENAGLLACE
+285 
-294 ILYLAACLLTGQK
+294 AAK
-307 SYDRVGDADAFIDRE
+307 V
-322 LAMKGIK
+322 
-329 RIRYIRNVDPRAYA
+329 A
-343 YLVKAID
+343 YLVELVKQGINQKVLFDPAID
-350 LLQAAGYYTDSI
+350 MRNWQISLPSDTRINKVKKSSPEGFFYLYHMVQLQEKA
-362 L
+362 

>member
-1 MINHDCTSLEW
+1 MINHNCTSLEW
-12 ITRVSALHNNADKIL
+12 ITKVSALHNNADKIL

-34 LMLHEGLA
+34 LMLLEGLA

-92 GFTGWTV
+92 GFTGWEA
-99 VERQNKGLIHKTHYR
+99 VERQNKGLIHKTHYK

-201 LYDCWTLLQEM
+201 LYDL
-212 RDYETV
+212 
-218 AEVYYRVSQIEL
+218 
-230 GYRGL
+230 
-235 KLAPADALK
+235 
-244 DTIDSCLCIMGRGGI
+244 SCLYEQVDDISIVREVFERFCAVESRYREHGFSPEAVLEDAQINALSICFRKAYDERCQYEVLSKGAKQVNGFIFSERF
-259 RPAEY
+259 
-264 SNFLAGIGAIQGH
+264 SNEKAMVH
-277 IFNGRLNG
+277 
-285 ENAGLLACE
+285 
-294 ILYLAACLLTGQK
+294 AAK
-307 SYDRVGDADAFIDRE
+307 V
-322 LAMKGIK
+322 
-329 RIRYIRNVDPRAYA
+329 A
-343 YLVKAID
+343 YLVELVKQGINQKVLFDPAID
-350 LLQAAGYYTDSI
+350 MRNWQISLPSDTRINKVKKSSPEGFFYLFHMVQLQEKA
-362 L
+362 

>member
-34 LMLHEGLA
+34 LMLLEGLA

-99 VERQNKGLIHKTHYR
+99 VERQNKGLIHKTHYK
-114 LHFLSNVSRAR
+114 LYFLSNVSRAR

-139 YSKTIQKPLTSSFIE
+139 YIKTIQKPLTSSFIE

-166 INSITGDKLTAFS
+166 INSIAGDKLTAFS

-201 LYDCWTLLQEM
+201 LYDL
-212 RDYETV
+212 
-218 AEVYYRVSQIEL
+218 
-230 GYRGL
+230 
-235 KLAPADALK
+235 
-244 DTIDSCLCIMGRGGI
+244 SCLYEQVDDISIVREVFERFCAVESRYREHGFSPEAVLEDAQINALSICFRKAYDERCQYEVLSKGAKQVNGFIFSERF
-259 RPAEY
+259 
-264 SNFLAGIGAIQGH
+264 SNEKAMVH
-277 IFNGRLNG
+277 
-285 ENAGLLACE
+285 
-294 ILYLAACLLTGQK
+294 AAK
-307 SYDRVGDADAFIDRE
+307 V
-322 LAMKGIK
+322 
-329 RIRYIRNVDPRAYA
+329 A
-343 YLVKAID
+343 YLVELVKQGINQKVLFDPAID
-350 LLQAAGYYTDSI
+350 MRNWQISLPSDTRINKVKKSSPEGFFYLYHMVQLQEKA
-362 L
+362 

>member
-1 MINHDCTSLEW
+1 MINHNCTSLEW
-12 ITRVSALHNNADKIL
+12 ITKVSALHNNADKIL

-34 LMLHEGLA
+34 LMLLEGLA

-92 GFTGWTV
+92 GFTGWEA
-99 VERQNKGLIHKTHYR
+99 VERQNKGLIHKTHYK

-201 LYDCWTLLQEM
+201 LYDL
-212 RDYETV
+212 
-218 AEVYYRVSQIEL
+218 
-230 GYRGL
+230 
-235 KLAPADALK
+235 
-244 DTIDSCLCIMGRGGI
+244 SCLYEQVDDISIVREVFERFCAVESKYREHGFSPEAVLEDAQINALSICFRKAYDERCQYEVLSKGAKQVNGFIFSERF
-259 RPAEY
+259 
-264 SNFLAGIGAIQGH
+264 SNEKAMVH
-277 IFNGRLNG
+277 
-285 ENAGLLACE
+285 
-294 ILYLAACLLTGQK
+294 AAK
-307 SYDRVGDADAFIDRE
+307 V
-322 LAMKGIK
+322 
-329 RIRYIRNVDPRAYA
+329 A
-343 YLVKAID
+343 YLVELVKQGINQKVLFDPAID
-350 LLQAAGYYTDSI
+350 MRNWQISLPSDTRINKVKKSSPEGFFYLYHMVQLQEKA
-362 L
+362 

>member
-1 MINHDCTSLEW
+1 MINHNCTSLEW
-12 ITRVSALHNNADKIL
+12 ITKVSALHNNADKIL

-34 LMLHEGLA
+34 LMLLEGLA

-92 GFTGWTV
+92 GFTGWEA
-99 VERQNKGLIHKTHYR
+99 VERQNKGLIHKTHYK

-201 LYDCWTLLQEM
+201 LYDL
-212 RDYETV
+212 
-218 AEVYYRVSQIEL
+218 
-230 GYRGL
+230 
-235 KLAPADALK
+235 
-244 DTIDSCLCIMGRGGI
+244 SCLYEQVDDISIVREVFERFCAVESRYREHGFSPEAVLEDAQINALSICFRKAYDERCQYEVLSKGAKQVNGFIFSERF
-259 RPAEY
+259 
-264 SNFLAGIGAIQGH
+264 SNEKAMVH
-277 IFNGRLNG
+277 
-285 ENAGLLACE
+285 
-294 ILYLAACLLTGQK
+294 AAK
-307 SYDRVGDADAFIDRE
+307 V
-322 LAMKGIK
+322 
-329 RIRYIRNVDPRAYA
+329 A
-343 YLVKAID
+343 YLVELVKQGINQKVLFDPAID
-350 LLQAAGYYTDSI
+350 MRNWLVIQPSDTRINKVKKSSPEGFFYLYHMVQLQEKA
-362 L
+362 